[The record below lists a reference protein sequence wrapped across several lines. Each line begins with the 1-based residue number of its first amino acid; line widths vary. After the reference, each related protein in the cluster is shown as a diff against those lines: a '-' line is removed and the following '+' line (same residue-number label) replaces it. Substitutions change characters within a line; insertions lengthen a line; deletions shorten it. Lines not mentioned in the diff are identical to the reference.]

1 MSIMWGR
8 VVSIIGVIKVVQI
21 TKLSHMK
28 GLNNKGRKIE
38 PYGIP
43 NNISTL

>member
-1 MSIMWGR
+1 MPIIWGR
-8 VVSIIGVIKVVQI
+8 VASITGVIKVVQI

-28 GLNNKGRKIE
+28 VLNHKGRKIE